1 MKEKSIIATIFIVLI
16 LGGYYIYNNMFPVA
30 EPIQYPTI
38 EDIIS
43 IDVITDDNKENKIK
57 CLVLTLQA

>member
-1 MKEKSIIATIFIVLI
+1 MNKKSIIATIFIVLI

-43 IDVITDDNKENKIK
+43 IDVQLINILWYNQYIMYS
-57 CLVLTLQA
+57 